1 MQWIKQ
7 YLRNNL
13 KISFLIFSSMKSR
26 SGVSDLSDL
35 AKHERQSLVTRSISS
50 IKRISGD
57 KSPYSLDVERILT
70 RLPLI
75 HLHLTSI
82 IGIVQ
87 ALYDDL
93 KSGYIE
99 SLTELVH
106 AEVFSDFI
114 EMADHLVATGYK
126 DPAAVIAGSTLESH
140 LKKIAVKNGLPIETN
155 GRPTRAE
162 QINQDLGKQ
171 QTYSLIDQK
180 SITAWLDL
188 RNKAAHGNYNEYNI
202 DQVKLLISGIQN
214 FIMRNPA

>member
-1 MQWIKQ
+1 MDKAILEKQ
-7 YLRNNL
+7 LEDI
-13 KISFLIFSSMKSR
+13 ISDFLSMKSR

>member
-1 MQWIKQ
+1 M
-7 YLRNNL
+7 
-13 KISFLIFSSMKSR
+13 
-26 SGVSDLSDL
+26 
-35 AKHERQSLVTRSISS
+35 
-50 IKRISGD
+50 
-57 KSPYSLDVERILT
+57 T

-87 ALYDDL
+87 ALKDDL

-106 AEVFSDFI
+106 AEIFSDFI

-171 QTYSLIDQK
+171 QIYSLIDQK